1 MVEQGVLCR
10 PHEVMCHRQRYDL
23 LFRSH
28 HRFSNTDLEDPLD
41 HLSDL
46 VANLFSPIPNYG
58 QNPLPSIP
66 DHPFGPDEKG
76 VRSAFTLH
84 LRVGD

>member
-1 MVEQGVLCR
+1 MCR
-10 PHEVMCHRQRYDL
+10 WQRCDL
-23 LFRSH
+23 VFRSH
-28 HRFSNTDLEDPLD
+28 HRFSNADPEDSLD

-46 VANLFSPIPNYG
+46 AANLFSPIPNYG

-76 VRSAFTLH
+76 VRSALIPH